1 MKVALITDTHFGAR
15 GDSILFY
22 DYMMEFYNNV
32 FFPELEKR
40 NIDTVIHLG
49 DVVDRRKFINFNILT
64 RMKKEFLGRLQDMNI
79 TTHML
84 VGNHDTYFKNT
95 NSVNAM
101 KELIDASHPNAPI
114 IYEEVENI
122 KLPDGTDV
130 LMLPWINSENYKSS
144 LTAVKKSKSKVCFG
158 HLELAGFEMMRGL
171 KCEDG
176 MDMKYFEK
184 FDLTCSGHFHTKSNQ
199 GNLHY
204 LGTAYELF
212 WSDFNDKKGFHI
224 WDTETNEL
232 EHIINPYKM
241 FNKIWYDDNTKVTED
256 FSHLKD
262 KYVKIIVKEKSNA
275 FHFEQLI
282 DQMYQVGVGDLAIV
296 EDEIDIDWEDTTDED
311 HAEDTIA
318 LLSKYIDNYELE
330 VDKTKLKVIMQ
341 ELYSDALRGE

>member
-1 MKVALITDTHFGAR
+1 MKH
-15 GDSILFY
+15 
-22 DYMMEFYNNV
+22 
-32 FFPELEKR
+32 
-40 NIDTVIHLG
+40 
-49 DVVDRRKFINFNILT
+49 
-64 RMKKEFLGRLQDMNI
+64 
-79 TTHML
+79 
-84 VGNHDTYFKNT
+84 
-95 NSVNAM
+95 
-101 KELIDASHPNAPI
+101 
-114 IYEEVENI
+114 
-122 KLPDGTDV
+122 
-130 LMLPWINSENYKSS
+130 
-144 LTAVKKSKSKVCFG
+144 
-158 HLELAGFEMMRGL
+158 
-171 KCEDG
+171 
-176 MDMKYFEK
+176 FEK